1 MTILRT
7 VCPSCDVVRVRAE
20 DATLRQYDGG
30 AALEVDFQCPGCASR
45 VVQQL
50 NARMLPLLVSA
61 GCVVESTVPSDAE
74 GAISEAEI
82 RAFVQELDRAD
93 WADELAY

>member
-20 DATLRQYDGG
+20 DATLRRYDSG
-30 AALEVDFQCPGCASR
+30 AALEVEFQCPGCASR

-61 GCVVESTVPSDAE
+61 GCMVESTIPSDVA
-74 GAISEAEI
+74 GAISESEI
-82 RAFVQELDRAD
+82 RSFMSELDRAD

>member
-30 AALEVDFQCPGCASR
+30 AALEVDFRCPGCASR

-61 GCVVESTVPSDAE
+61 GCMVESTIPSDVE
-74 GAISEAEI
+74 GAISESEI
-82 RAFVQELDRAD
+82 RSFVSELDRAD